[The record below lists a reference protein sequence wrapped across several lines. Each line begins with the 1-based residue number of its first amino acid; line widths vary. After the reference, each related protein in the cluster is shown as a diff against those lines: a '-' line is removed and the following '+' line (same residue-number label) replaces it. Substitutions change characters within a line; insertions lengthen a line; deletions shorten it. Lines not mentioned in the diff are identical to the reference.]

1 MEIDLS
7 QIDNLFKDD
16 LRGVNDTRDTK
27 VSIEKESP
35 HNQGVT
41 SPRIE
46 GSPKRYLT
54 IEREK
59 QDHERAIEVYKE
71 YQENIKKSEMLRA
84 DILKTIKEGV
94 DPYNLLLKAIECIS
108 LMTGDPYYYKQGKE
122 DIRAIYKAL
131 GYKAPAEQEA
141 QEVQERL
148 DNLNRAL
155 EKEIDPAD
163 KQRII
168 KAIQAHEEKKSYL
181 LKLISWNIKTGNY

>member
-7 QIDNLFKDD
+7 QIDDLFKGD
-16 LRGVNDTRDTK
+16 LRGVNNTSSTK
-27 VSIEKESP
+27 VSIDKESS
-35 HNQGVT
+35 HNQGIT

-84 DILKTIKEGV
+84 DILKSIKEGL
-94 DPYNLLLKAIECIS
+94 DPYNLLLKTIECIS
-108 LMTGDPYYYKQGKE
+108 LMTGNPHYYKQGKA
-122 DIRAIYKAL
+122 DIKAIYKAL

-148 DNLNRAL
+148 DNLYKAL
-155 EKEIDPAD
+155 EKEVDPAD
-163 KQRII
+163 KQRIT
-168 KAIQAHEEKKSYL
+168 KAIQAHEEKKNYL
-181 LKLISWNIKTGNY
+181 LKLIS

>member
-35 HNQGVT
+35 HNQGET
-41 SPRIE
+41 SSRANT
-46 GSPKRYLT
+46 SPKRYLT

-59 QDHERAIEVYKE
+59 QDHERAIEVYRE
-71 YQENIKKSEMLRA
+71 YQENIKKSGMLRA

-168 KAIQAHEEKKSYL
+168 KAIQAHEERKSYL
-181 LKLISWNIKTGNY
+181 LKLIS